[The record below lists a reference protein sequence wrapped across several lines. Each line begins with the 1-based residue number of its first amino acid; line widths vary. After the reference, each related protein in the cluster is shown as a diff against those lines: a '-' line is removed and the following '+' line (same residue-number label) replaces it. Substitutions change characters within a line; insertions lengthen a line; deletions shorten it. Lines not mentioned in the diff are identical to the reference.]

1 LHIPGLYRTKSD
13 NKMLSSEHMASL
25 DMSGS
30 IIKSLLIITG
40 AMGAGKTSVLGEAS
54 DILTLHH
61 VAHAAIDVDA
71 LGLASLPTN
80 SGNDE
85 VMYANLRS
93 VCVNYVSLGVTR
105 FLLARALE
113 SRCELD
119 RYREIVLAANA
130 VVCRLTANI
139 ETMERRVKER
149 ESGVSQREYVARV
162 AKLNVILDRARLE
175 DFSISTENRSATEV
189 AREMLARAGW
199 ISM

>member
-13 NKMLSSEHMASL
+13 NKTLSSEHMASL
-25 DMSGS
+25 GHERKHHEIFAHHHGCDGS
-30 IIKSLLIITG
+30 
-40 AMGAGKTSVLGEAS
+40 GKTSVLGEAS
-54 DILTLHH
+54 DILTPHR

-93 VCVNYVSLGVTR
+93 VCVNYASLGVTR

-113 SRCELD
+113 SRSELD
-119 RYREIVLAANA
+119 RYREIVLAANT

-149 ESGVSQREYVARV
+149 ESGVSQREYVTRV

-175 DFSISTENRSATEV
+175 DLSISTENRSATEV
-189 AREMLARAGW
+189 AREMLVRAGW